1 MKNRIA
7 ILIVISA
14 IFVMALSA
22 CGAVKDVATVN
33 DLGKSL
39 MTAMRD
45 GDAAGSWDMLTVEVQ
60 NELGDIDGWS
70 EFIYPRNFS
79 NWNFTNTEV
88 ENNVAQMD
96 GEASLGDETYTVLL
110 VFDKIDD
117 EWKVSGINF
126 TFKE

>member
-7 ILIVISA
+7 ILIVVSA

-45 GDAAGSWDMLTVEVQ
+45 GDAAGSWDMLTGEVQ